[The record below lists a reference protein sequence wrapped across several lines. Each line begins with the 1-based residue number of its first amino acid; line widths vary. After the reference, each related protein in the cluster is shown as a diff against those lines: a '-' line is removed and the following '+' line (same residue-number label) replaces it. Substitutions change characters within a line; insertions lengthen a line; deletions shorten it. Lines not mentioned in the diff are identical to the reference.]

1 MIDRYLNQLKK
12 GKQIRFTE
20 NKNEI
25 RSQALSSPSSLFHLF
40 LFFSTVFFSTKLN
53 KFGIRTTSGPW
64 FHGWSFNVWRNSF
77 SICRIHCKFLWKAF
91 RSNLVIKLSKFSF
104 RLKQNSKFKMDQN
117 SEVKEKKSEA
127 SLQQSLLLRTKPLSH
142 AKK

>member
-1 MIDRYLNQLKK
+1 LL
-12 GKQIRFTE
+12 
-20 NKNEI
+20 
-25 RSQALSSPSSLFHLF
+25 
-40 LFFSTVFFSTKLN
+40 
-53 KFGIRTTSGPW
+53 
-64 FHGWSFNVWRNSF
+64 
-77 SICRIHCKFLWKAF
+77 
-91 RSNLVIKLSKFSF
+91 IKLSKFNF